1 VSRKPTDPGDE
12 LDPAA
17 HVKAW
22 IGLVER
28 LQRATMGAVGD
39 DGQPNS
45 FTVPDPSVIFGA
57 FARWGGFVAEEP
69 DKLFAAQMKLWQD
82 SFTLWQ
88 HGWNRML
95 GQEAAPLFQPERADR
110 RFKDETWDESPA
122 FDLIKQSYL
131 MYARWL
137 HETVD
142 ELGGPDAHT
151 HHMVRFYTQEF
162 IDALSPTNFAATNPA
177 VLKATAD
184 SKGKNLL
191 KGLEHLVEDVERG
204 HGQLAI
210 RMTDENAFEVGENVA
225 VTPGKIVYQNR
236 LMQLIQ
242 YAPSTDTVYRRPLL
256 IVPPWIN
263 KYYILDLG
271 PRNSAIKWLV
281 DQGLTLFVVSWIN
294 PDENY
299 AETRFEDY
307 MLSGALEAMCQI
319 EKETGE
325 DTVNIVGY
333 CIGGTLTAA
342 LLAYLAA
349 KGQSPVTSATF
360 LTSMLD
366 FEEPGD
372 LGVFIDQEQLDLIE
386 SHMDERG
393 FLEGRHMSR
402 VFNLLRANDLIW
414 SFVVNNYL
422 LGREPFPF
430 DLLYWNADST
440 RMPAEMHKFYLR
452 TMYQHNLLRE
462 PGAIELDG
470 IPIDLGL
477 VTVPS
482 YFLSTREDH
491 IAPWKSTYR
500 GTQLLGGSCR
510 FVLAASGHIAG
521 VINPPVANKYCY
533 WTRQG
538 CPADPDRWLANA
550 TETAGSWWPHWARW
564 LARHSGGKV
573 PARQPG
579 AGGLTPLE
587 DAPGSYVKVR
597 LAD

>member
-1 VSRKPTDPGDE
+1 VTREKANSAE
-12 LDPAA
+12 EIDPAA
-17 HVKAW
+17 YTQAW
-22 IGLVER
+22 MALLER
-28 LQRATMGAVGD
+28 LQRATLGAVGD
-39 DGQPNS
+39 DGMPNS
-45 FTVPDPSVIFGA
+45 FAVPDPSVIFGA
-57 FARWGGFVAEEP
+57 FARWGNFLAEEP
-69 DKLFAAQMKLWQD
+69 DKVFAAQMKLWQG
-82 SFTLWQ
+82 SLSLWQ
-88 HGWNRML
+88 HGWRRFL
-95 GQEAAPLFQPERADR
+95 GQDGARLYHPDRADR
-110 RFKDETWDESPA
+110 RFKDEAWDESLA

-137 HETVD
+137 HDTVETL
-142 ELGGPDAHT
+142 EGPDAHT

-162 IDALSPTNFAATNPA
+162 IDALSPTNFAALNPA

-210 RMTDENAFEVGENVA
+210 RMTDETAFEVGGNIA
-225 VTPGKIVYQNR
+225 ITPGKVVYQNR

-242 YAPSTDTVYRRPLL
+242 YTPTTDTVYRRPLL

-263 KYYILDLG
+263 KFYILDLG
-271 PRNSAIKWLV
+271 PRNSVIKWLV
-281 DQGLTLFVVSWIN
+281 DQGFTLFVISWVN
-294 PDENY
+294 PDESY

-307 MLSGALEAMCQI
+307 MLEGPLEAIRLI
-319 EKETGE
+319 EQETGE
-325 DTVNIVGY
+325 EKLNIVGY
-333 CIGGTLTAA
+333 CIGGTLTAS

-349 KGQSPVTSATF
+349 KGRSPATSATY

-372 LGVFIDQEQLDLIE
+372 LGVFIDQEQLDLIDA
-386 SHMDERG
+386 HMSEKG
-393 FLEGRHMSR
+393 FLEGRHMAR

-440 RMPAEMHKFYLR
+440 RMPAEMHRFYLR

-462 PGAIELDG
+462 PGAITLDG
-470 IPIDLGL
+470 VPIDLGRIK
-477 VTVPS
+477 VPS

-491 IAPWKSTYR
+491 IAPWTSTYQ
-500 GTQLLGGSCR
+500 GTQLLSGSCR

-538 CPADPDRWLANA
+538 CPADPDKWFAGA
-550 TETAGSWWPHWARW
+550 TETAGSWWFHWSRW
-564 LARHSGGKV
+564 LARHGGGKV
-573 PARQPG
+573 QARQPG
-579 AGGLTPLE
+579 AGGLGVVE